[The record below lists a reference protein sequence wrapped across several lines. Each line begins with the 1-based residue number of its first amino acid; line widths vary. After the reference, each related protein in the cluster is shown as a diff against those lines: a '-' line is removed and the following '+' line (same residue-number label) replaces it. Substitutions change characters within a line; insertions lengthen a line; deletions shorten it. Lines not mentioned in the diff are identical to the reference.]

1 MGMMIIR
8 AAALG
13 FLALMAGCSVVDTL
27 TPSTSALQLGYPKI
41 PTDVSRLPLPAVA
54 LRSDGSAPAKPTPG
68 APSTLPALNAVT
80 LGSAILP
87 VDDNASQADYEDA
100 SDTSG
105 FADMLKP
112 LSDVEREKMF
122 MDLAA
127 QGKGHRTP
135 PPPVIN
141 LQDVSMA
148 MADSASEN
156 VLVP

>member
-1 MGMMIIR
+1 MVIIR

-68 APSTLPALNAVT
+68 APSTLPALNVVT
-80 LGSAILP
+80 LGAAILP
-87 VDDNASQADYEDA
+87 VDDIASQADYDDA
-100 SDTSG
+100 SGS
-105 FADMLKP
+105 ADMLKP

-122 MDLAA
+122 LDLAA